1 VAIVFKDLQ
10 KLISHSQHQLQ
21 QQQNTIFQRLQGKPF
36 WIWNIDEHKLEDIK
50 TDGDCCFNHI
60 IGLPTKEKIEKPL
73 FDYEKLL
80 YDSIFLVNDISNR
93 SFKHKHL
100 WVKKST
106 GLGVTEFFLRL
117 MVWLCLRN
125 NDYRN
130 SQMCIVTGPNI
141 DIAIKLIKR
150 MKGLFEPKLHVTFDS
165 KETVLELNGC
175 TIEAYLSNHID
186 AYRALDNP
194 KFILIDEG
202 DFFRKGEQE
211 DVRHVSERYIAKSDP
226 YIVMVSTPN
235 SPDGLFERIEKES
248 EETCIYKRLFL
259 DYTYGIGKIY
269 TAEGIEKAK
278 ASPSFEREYNLKYL
292 GRIGNVFHAK
302 DIEAAIE
309 KGRKY
314 NPDSIG
320 SSYYSFT
327 SRSMGID
334 PAWGSSPF
342 GIVVTEWVDNHIQI
356 LHAEEYHRPD
366 YNEMLSVV
374 YGLMS
379 KYQVDT
385 TYIDSANPSFI
396 KSLKIQI
403 GEDAD
408 YDKVIARYRSEG
420 LGNSWSEDMKIVP
433 VNFNSEHKAMLGH
446 CKMILEQ
453 DPPKIAINPYK
464 FDKLITSLRT
474 AVDND
479 GTLAKEAT
487 SYNDIF
493 DAFRLALKFYH
504 FIDSSDYD

>member
-1 VAIVFKDLQ
+1 VVVFKDLQ
-10 KLISHSQHQLQ
+10 KLVSHSQHGENTTSKELFQWLQ
-21 QQQNTIFQRLQGKPF
+21 DKPF
-36 WIWNIDEHKLEDIK
+36 WIWDIAEHKQEDIK
-50 TDGDCCFNHI
+50 TNGDCCFNHI
-60 IGLPTKEKIEKPL
+60 IGLPTKERIEKPL

-80 YDSIFLVNDISNR
+80 YDSLLVNDYSNLLPDYT

-117 MVWLCLRN
+117 MAWLCVRN
-125 NDYRN
+125 DNYQN

-150 MKGLFEPKLHVTFDS
+150 MKALFEPRLHVTFDS

-175 TIEAYLSNHID
+175 TIEAYPSNHID
-186 AYRALDNP
+186 AYRALENP

-235 SPDGLFERIEKES
+235 APDGLFERIEKES
-248 EETCIYKRLFL
+248 EDTCIYKRLFL

-269 TAEGIEKAK
+269 TAEEIEKAK
-278 ASPSFEREYNLKYL
+278 QSPSFEREYNLKYL
-292 GRIGNVFHAK
+292 GKIGNVFHTK

-314 NPDSIG
+314 NPDAIG
-320 SSYYSFT
+320 SSYFT
-327 SRSMGID
+327 SKSMGID
-334 PAWGSSPF
+334 PAYGSSAF
-342 GIVVTEWVDNHIQI
+342 GIVVTQWADGIVQI

-366 YNEMLSVV
+366 YNEMLSIV
-374 YGLMS
+374 YGLIS
-379 KYQVDT
+379 KYDVDKI
-385 TYIDSANPSFI
+385 YIDGANPYFI
-396 KSLKIQI
+396 KSLKLQI
-403 GEDAD
+403 GEEAD
-408 YDKVIARYRSEG
+408 YDKVIARYKSEK
-420 LGNSWSEDMKIVP
+420 LGDNWSQDMRIVP
-433 VNFNSEHKAMLGH
+433 VNFNTEHKAMLGH

-453 DPPKIAINPYK
+453 DGGKIAINPDR

-479 GTLAKEAT
+479 GTLDKEAT

-504 FIDSSDYD
+504 FEDSSLE